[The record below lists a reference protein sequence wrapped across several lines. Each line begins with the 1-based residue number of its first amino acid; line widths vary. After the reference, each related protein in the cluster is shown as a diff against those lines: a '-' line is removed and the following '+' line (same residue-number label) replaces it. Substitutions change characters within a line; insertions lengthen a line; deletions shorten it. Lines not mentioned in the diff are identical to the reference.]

1 MNGPAPL
8 PPGLRQLVR
17 SDLRSVRPL
26 AAPARRALVLFVW
39 APVAVVL
46 VIATGPPRP
55 DAEALGWLL
64 SWGVVLA
71 ELVAGAGLVTLALGE
86 AVPGRGAGRQAGLL
100 ALAGAATLF
109 VVLAVLVRG
118 ASAGVPVPNPL
129 VTHGPACL
137 ALSGVIGFTALA
149 VVAVLILRST
159 PLRASFAGL
168 LAGAGTGLMATGVYH
183 LDCPVTHLAHVLVW
197 HGGAVALLAVL
208 GAGFGLGLESL
219 ERKRMEARLAARRG

>member
-8 PPGLRQLVR
+8 PPELRQLVR
-17 SDLRSVRPL
+17 SDLRPVRPL
-26 AAPARRALVLFVW
+26 AAPARRAAVLLVW
-39 APVAVVL
+39 APVAVTLVL
-46 VIATGPPRP
+46 ATGPARP
-55 DAEALGWLL
+55 DAAELGWLL

-86 AVPGRGAGRQAGLL
+86 AVPGRGAGRQAGLI

-129 VTHGPACL
+129 LTHGPACL
-137 ALSGVIGFTALA
+137 TLSGLIGLTALA
-149 VVAVLILRST
+149 VVAVLIFRSN
-159 PLRASFAGL
+159 PLRASLAGL
-168 LAGAGTGLMATGVYH
+168 LAGAGTGLMAVGVYH

-197 HGGAVALLAVL
+197 HGGAIALLALL
-208 GAGFGLGLESL
+208 GLGFGLGQEFI
-219 ERKRMEARLAARRG
+219 ERRRMEARLAARNT